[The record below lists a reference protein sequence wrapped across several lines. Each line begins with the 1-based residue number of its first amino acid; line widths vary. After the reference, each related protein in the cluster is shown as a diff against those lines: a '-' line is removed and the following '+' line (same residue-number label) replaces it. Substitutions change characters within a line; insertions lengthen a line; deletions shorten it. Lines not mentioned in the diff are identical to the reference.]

1 MSADRKVNTKVVAL
15 TLGIVWSLYLLAIS
29 IIAMSSEVYGHNVTE
44 FIMTLYPGYSL
55 SFVGVIYGM
64 LWAFLDGAI
73 FGVLF
78 SFIYNQVLKCAC
90 FK

>member
-1 MSADRKVNTKVVAL
+1 MGADREVNTKVIAL

-29 IIAMSSEVYGHNVTE
+29 IIAMSSEFYGHNVAK
-44 FIMTLYPGYSL
+44 FIMTVYPGYTL

-73 FGVLF
+73 FGVVF
-78 SFIYNQVLKCAC
+78 SFIYNQVLKCSC